1 MSDLSHDVRK
11 PFSANG
17 TFNAELLMK
26 LFKLLLL
33 CYPVASFVRLT
44 SGFELFIRETGR
56 VKKPGGRGGWG
67 GADKREKKN
76 HFYFFIELILD
87 YWISSKSGLLDT

>member
-11 PFSANG
+11 PFSANE
-17 TFNAELLMK
+17 TFNAELLIK

-44 SGFELFIRETGR
+44 SGFEELFIRETER
-56 VKKPGGRGGWG
+56 VKKPGGRGGG
-67 GADKREKKN
+67 DKREKKN
-76 HFYFFIELILD
+76 HFHFFIKLILD
-87 YWISSKSGLLDT
+87 YWISSKNGLLDT

>member
-11 PFSANG
+11 PFSANE

-33 CYPVASFVRLT
+33 CYPVASVVRLT

-67 GADKREKKN
+67 GLIKERKKTS
-76 HFYFFIELILD
+76 FISL
-87 YWISSKSGLLDT
+87 